1 MSHPMESFGPRAA
14 ACAAAYGGRDALRAM
29 GDAYEAA
36 RGSNLFS
43 TAPLVLPPG
52 LRVRCPK

>member
-1 MSHPMESFGPRAA
+1 
-14 ACAAAYGGRDALRAM
+14 M

-52 LRVRCPK
+52 LRVRFPK